1 MPALPVF
8 SHGHFQYH
16 CTYGHSAKKGAVPN
30 NIKNYN
36 DLVGRPAGG
45 HAYFK
50 PSFCHWPKGGYT
62 RKEANHAHRNPDE
75 KRLDVDPQCFEFGQF
90 YLPDDVGLKPRHRN
104 TDLSV
109 MGSKCSL
116 LTKEALQDWLTET
129 AFINTNTT
137 TRPTEKNGEAG
148 RMRASMRARPGS
160 APPPSARSDKTD
172 STLAI
177 GTFSLTKGNAFVAN
191 PKPAAWSS
199 PWFATGYP
207 PRPKTVDPNKGRK
220 REEEARALLQ
230 WEKEEA
236 RQTEVANHKPIPYP
250 GAKLEQS
257 DLLEARLTALDAF
270 RAGLMRGET
279 LDPATGKARPGTAG
293 RKPMQEKAMGDPMVS
308 GRTQRVRPSSAHPR
322 LQHLGF

>member
-1 MPALPVF
+1 MAFKPLPVF

-16 CTYGHSAKKGAVPN
+16 CTYGHSAKKGSIPN
-30 NIKNYN
+30 NRKNYN
-36 DLVGRPAGG
+36 DLVGRPAGS

-90 YLPDDVGLKPRHRN
+90 YLPDDIGLKPRNRS

-109 MGSKCSL
+109 MGSKSSM
-116 LTKEALQDWLTET
+116 LTKEALQDWLTQT
-129 AFINTNTT
+129 AFINTSTAE
-137 TRPTEKNGEAG
+137 RPTAKYGEAA
-148 RMRASMRARPGS
+148 RTAKRLARPGS

-172 STLAI
+172 STLAL
-177 GTFSLTKGNAFVAN
+177 GTFAVTKGNAFEAN
-191 PKPAAWSS
+191 PKPAGWSS
-199 PWFATGYP
+199 PWFASGYP

-220 REEEARALLQ
+220 RQEEMNALLA
-230 WEKEEA
+230 WDREEA
-236 RQTEVANHKPIPYP
+236 RQTEVANTKEIPYP
-250 GAKLEQS
+250 GAKLEQA
-257 DLLEARLTALDAF
+257 DLLKERLTALDAF
-270 RAGLMRGET
+270 RAGLARGET
-279 LDPATGKARPGTAG
+279 LDPSTGKPRPGTA
-293 RKPMQEKAMGDPMVS
+293 RKPMQEKSMGDPMVS